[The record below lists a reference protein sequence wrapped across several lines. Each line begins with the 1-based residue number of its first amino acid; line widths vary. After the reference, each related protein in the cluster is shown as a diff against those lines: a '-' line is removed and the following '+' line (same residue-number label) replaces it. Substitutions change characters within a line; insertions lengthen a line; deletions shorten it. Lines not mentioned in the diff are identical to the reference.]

1 MTKDIAYSR
10 SALRALARMP
20 RNLAGRIR
28 EKIRSYADDPAS
40 QTNNVTRLKGQDGMV
55 RLRVGGWRV
64 VMRDERVLH
73 ILYVTSRGSAY
84 REERP

>member
-1 MTKDIAYSR
+1 MKDIAYSR

-40 QTNNVTRLKGQDGMV
+40 QANNVTRLKGQDGPV
-55 RLRVGGWRV
+55 RLRVGGSRI
-64 VMRDERVLH
+64 VMRDENVLH
-73 ILYVTSRGSAY
+73 VLYVTSRGSAY
-84 REERP
+84 REEPP

>member
-1 MTKDIAYSR
+1 MVKDIAYSR
-10 SALRALARMP
+10 SALRALTRMP
-20 RNLAGRIR
+20 RNLAARIR

-40 QTNNVTRLKGQDGMV
+40 QANNVTRLKGQDGLV

-64 VMRDERVLH
+64 VMRDDDVLH
-73 ILYVTSRGSAY
+73 VLHVTSRGSAY

>member
-1 MTKDIAYSR
+1 MKDIAYSR

-40 QTNNVTRLKGQDGMV
+40 QANNVTRLKGQDGPV
-55 RLRVGGWRV
+55 RLRVGGWRI
-64 VMRDERVLH
+64 VMRDENVLH
-73 ILYVTSRGSAY
+73 VLYVTSRGSAY
-84 REERP
+84 REEPP